1 MKNTL
6 SAVLAPVLI
15 MAVSAS
21 AQNVNISA
29 FPSKSVADHGIETL
43 AAAAEV
49 SAVDSIS
56 AISEVT
62 KREIPVNVTAAD
74 FVTKVYGI
82 FSPDKSKDELCEDC
96 ETVLNLLP
104 SEDNMGLWLDSADGF
119 HLNYYGQ
126 TIPSMS
132 AMAAVEKDS
141 VTNFGFFFLF
151 PYNDLNREEINRQQ
165 ALFCGSLLQEMQ
177 DIGAIIGVDT
187 SADALFEACGDY
199 NGNFVNVRLLDE
211 QMGNSE
217 GRYVLYL
224 SVEPHAFNEADNL
237 AAL

>member
-6 SAVLAPVLI
+6 SAILASVLI
-15 MAVSAS
+15 LAASAS

-29 FPSKSVADHGIETL
+29 YPSKSTADNGIMAL
-43 AAAAEV
+43 AASEMIT
-49 SAVDSIS
+49 VDSLG
-56 AISEVT
+56 AISDVA

-96 ETVLNLLP
+96 ETVLHLLP

-132 AMAAVEKDS
+132 AMATVEKDS

-151 PYNDLNREEINRQQ
+151 PYTDINREEVNRQQ

-177 DIGAIIGVDT
+177 DIGAIMGVDT
-187 SADALFEACGDY
+187 VADALFQACGDY

-211 QMGNSE
+211 PTGETE

-224 SVEPHAFNEADNL
+224 SVEPHAFTEADNL